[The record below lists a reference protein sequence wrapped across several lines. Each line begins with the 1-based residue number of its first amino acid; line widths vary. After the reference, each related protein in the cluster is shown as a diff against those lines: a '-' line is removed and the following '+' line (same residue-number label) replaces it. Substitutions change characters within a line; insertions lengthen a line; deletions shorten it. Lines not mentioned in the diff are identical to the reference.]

1 MADLHTAGAP
11 HPHSF
16 IQGPADQL
24 LLKFLRG
31 SKGPVGPVL
40 WEVLLDMGTWYG
52 GGGAASLRLSSQPPR
67 GQQWGVA
74 AVNCPMR
81 CSDLRLDSQKQR
93 HPSGGVSVSSEMV
106 FQLEG
111 VELGADGKVGAGT
124 MLSGGIGLMHVFW
137 ESRLKDV
144 FD

>member
-40 WEVLLDMGTWYG
+40 WEVLLDMGTWDIPAQGTADIVWRNGCLAYTE
-52 GGGAASLRLSSQPPR
+52 LMFCVCVCMCNRTTIDKI
-67 GQQWGVA
+67 
-74 AVNCPMR
+74 NTINKIKK
-81 CSDLRLDSQKQR
+81 SDHRR
-93 HPSGGVSVSSEMV
+93 
-106 FQLEG
+106 
-111 VELGADGKVGAGT
+111 A
-124 MLSGGIGLMHVFW
+124 
-137 ESRLKDV
+137 
-144 FD
+144 